1 MVAAEGEL
9 RQEIV
14 TDLGPNVAESRPVRE
29 LREALEIDPRQ
40 LRDETGSMNA
50 IIVTTTNSV
59 EGRQITQYLGI
70 VRGIAVRVPTIGQGF
85 QAIGQ
90 VLSGNMQAGAD
101 MYADLCET
109 ARAQA
114 YARLVEHAQGMGAD
128 AVIAMRFTSTTVAES
143 AAEILAYGTAVKL
156 M

>member
-1 MVAAEGEL
+1 MNSLWQCENAAIL
-9 RQEIV
+9 
-14 TDLGPNVAESRPVRE
+14 
-29 LREALEIDPRQ
+29 ALEAAAIDWPNAVGQTSR
-40 LRDETGSMNA
+40 MNTL
-50 IIVTTTNSV
+50 IVTTTNSV
-59 EGRQITQYLGI
+59 EGRQIAQYLGI

-114 YARLVEHAQGMGAD
+114 YSRLVEHAQAMGAD

>member
-101 MYADLCET
+101 MYADLCAT
-109 ARAQA
+109 PGGPFTRPTSHKRWPACRARG
-114 YARLVEHAQGMGAD
+114 RW
-128 AVIAMRFTSTTVAES
+128 
-143 AAEILAYGTAVKL
+143 
-156 M
+156 

>member
-1 MVAAEGEL
+1 MNWPWQCENACYFRNPPKTV
-9 RQEIV
+9 V
-14 TDLGPNVAESRPVRE
+14 
-29 LREALEIDPRQ
+29 IDQQRWPG
-40 LRDETGSMNA
+40 ETGGMKA

-59 EGRQITQYLGI
+59 EGRQIAQYLGI

-114 YARLVEHAQGMGAD
+114 YARLVEHAEAIGAD
-128 AVIAMRFTSTTVAES
+128 AVIAMRFTSTTVGET

-156 M
+156 G

>member
-1 MVAAEGEL
+1 MTGF
-9 RQEIV
+9 
-14 TDLGPNVAESRPVRE
+14 
-29 LREALEIDPRQ
+29 LRESAKSLVIDPR
-40 LRDETGSMNA
+40 RMGDETSGMNP

-101 MYADLCET
+101 MYADLCEN

-128 AVIAMRFTSTTVAES
+128 AVIAMRFTSTSVGES

-156 M
+156 S

>member
-1 MVAAEGEL
+1 MGGFVGNRDEGL
-9 RQEIV
+9 AI
-14 TDLGPNVAESRPVRE
+14 DLG
-29 LREALEIDPRQ
+29 Q
-40 LRDETGSMNA
+40 LGDETGGMNA
-50 IIVTTTNSV
+50 IIVTTTNSI
-59 EGRQITQYLGI
+59 EGRQIAQYLGI

-101 MYADLCET
+101 MYADLCEA

-114 YARLVEHAQGMGAD
+114 YSRLVEHAQTMGAD

-156 M
+156 QP

>member
-1 MVAAEGEL
+1 VDYSGRGVYL
-9 RQEIV
+9 RGNGRGNANFPRYSARS
-14 TDLGPNVAESRPVRE
+14 DSNR
-29 LREALEIDPRQ
+29 IDRAVFA
-40 LRDETGSMNA
+40 DETGGMNA

-85 QAIGQ
+85 QAIGN

-114 YARLVEHAQGMGAD
+114 YSRLVEHAQQMGAD

-156 M
+156 GK

>member
-1 MVAAEGEL
+1 
-9 RQEIV
+9 
-14 TDLGPNVAESRPVRE
+14 
-29 LREALEIDPRQ
+29 
-40 LRDETGSMNA
+40 MNA

-59 EGRQITQYLGI
+59 EGRQIAQYLGI

-85 QAIGQ
+85 QAIGN
-90 VLSGNMQAGAD
+90 VLSGNMQAGVD
-101 MYADLCET
+101 MYADLCEA

-114 YARLVEHAQGMGAD
+114 YSRLVEHAQALGAD

-143 AAEILAYGTAVKL
+143 AAEILAYGTAVRL

>member
-1 MVAAEGEL
+1 MPGFSGNPPKSLV
-9 RQEIV
+9 I
-14 TDLGPNVAESRPVRE
+14 DLWRMG
-29 LREALEIDPRQ
+29 
-40 LRDETGSMNA
+40 DETSGMNA

-59 EGRQITQYLGI
+59 EGRQIAQYLGI
-70 VRGIAVRVPTIGQGF
+70 VRGIVVRVPTIGQGF

-109 ARAQA
+109 ARAHA
-114 YARLVEHAQGMGAD
+114 YARLVEHAQAMGAD
-128 AVIAMRFTSTTVAES
+128 AVIAMRFTSTTVGES

-156 M
+156 G

>member
-1 MVAAEGEL
+1 MPGFF
-9 RQEIV
+9 R
-14 TDLGPNVAESRPVRE
+14 ESAKSLV
-29 LREALEIDPRQ
+29 IDPRQ
-40 LRDETGSMNA
+40 MGDETSGMNA

-109 ARAQA
+109 ARAHA
-114 YARLVEHAQGMGAD
+114 YSRLVEHAQAMGAD
-128 AVIAMRFTSTTVAES
+128 AVIAMRFTSTTVGES

-156 M
+156 NDQ